1 MKKTKTVPFTPTA
14 RVGIRA
20 SYTFWKVKNYC
31 LSQSTNVDSGKLLT
45 KTEITISHLTD
56 IFYTSRIETN
66 LPFELCIVMMI
77 GLPYIWLF
85 QSFSRKTFKKSC
97 KSWLVY
103 KIWILHFIF
112 YLSVACLIK
121 NWPKGKREMFRVHW
135 GLQMETFAWCENIL
149 VCLCCHRHLSHI
161 KWLMIVCIFMFFLPS
176 NRSVL
181 GKIKVGCREKGM
193 PFESY

>member
-1 MKKTKTVPFTPTA
+1 
-14 RVGIRA
+14 
-20 SYTFWKVKNYC
+20 
-31 LSQSTNVDSGKLLT
+31 
-45 KTEITISHLTD
+45 
-56 IFYTSRIETN
+56 
-66 LPFELCIVMMI
+66 MMI

-85 QSFSRKTFKKSC
+85 QSFSRKPFKKSC

-103 KIWILHFIF
+103 KIWILHFTF

-121 NWPKGKREMFRVHW
+121 NWPKKKWEMFRVQW

-149 VCLCCHRHLSHI
+149 VCLCCQHHLSHI

-193 PFESY
+193 PLESYYSINPSLNACCFLCRGSKTWPRPA